1 MAYLSTVV
9 AAPLTEAMAQLAVLQ
24 PEDPVEFLGN
34 YLLKFVANEVER
46 QQQEERGK
54 QQQQPLSST
63 ATASST
69 PRPKADAIHDPT
81 EQVRYSTSIC
91 MYSRLKLT
99 RCCFGHKTKLM
110 ERNMH
115 MQLQNEPTVSRLIQ
129 RFLQWL
135 CETLN
140 AEEAYL
146 GRKCVDVTGQ
156 SLVHWVASS
165 HVTSPSVTI
174 DKFVTEE
181 QGITFDAFREVE
193 DSAAPVDED
202 GNPLPPAV
210 PRFLHVENV
219 LREPRM
225 KFFHVPKLG
234 AYLTRG
240 LKYKSFLHPDVINEA
255 NPEEPNIKDEWLAV
269 SVDTMGQARSFTQ
282 REIESFQRS
291 TALFI
296 QALEELERTL
306 YMAEM
311 ERRTTQEDPMLRE
324 FHVAFGAQ
332 VAVQEEN
339 LVLQMQTLDE
349 SKKNGK
355 ESELRLAFMTY
366 MLVSHTTT
374 LGMVSARVIPF
385 KQPVLV
391 VFAAA
396 LNLLGYSLSE
406 LYNPVTKLPSWDR
419 IAPLMDEIRL
429 KERLEA
435 FNITALPPVPEAKR
449 LLFISKSD
457 VDAAIPIALC
467 MYQWV
472 QAVLTHADQ
481 LEAAA
486 ELERQQ
492 QEKPEE

>member
-1 MAYLSTVV
+1 
-9 AAPLTEAMAQLAVLQ
+9 
-24 PEDPVEFLGN
+24 
-34 YLLKFVANEVER
+34 
-46 QQQEERGK
+46 
-54 QQQQPLSST
+54 
-63 ATASST
+63 
-69 PRPKADAIHDPT
+69 
-81 EQVRYSTSIC
+81 
-91 MYSRLKLT
+91 
-99 RCCFGHKTKLM
+99 
-110 ERNMH
+110 MH
-115 MQLQNEPTVSRLIQ
+115 MQLQNEPTVASLIQ

-135 CETLN
+135 CENLH

-146 GRKCVDVTGQ
+146 GRKCVDATGQ

-165 HVTSPSVTI
+165 HVTSTSMAI

-193 DSAAPVDED
+193 DPAAPVDED
-202 GNPLPPAV
+202 GNALSPAV

-255 NPEEPNIKDEWLAV
+255 NTEEPNIKDEWLAV
-269 SVDTMGQARSFTQ
+269 SVDTMGQARPFTQ

-291 TALFI
+291 TALFV

-311 ERRTTQEDPMLRE
+311 ERKAAQEDPLLRE
-324 FHVAFGAQ
+324 FNVAFGAQ

-349 SKKNGK
+349 SEKNGK

-366 MLVSHTTT
+366 MLVSHTAT
-374 LGMVSARVIPF
+374 LGMVSTRVIPF
-385 KQPVLV
+385 KQHVLV
-391 VFAAA
+391 AFAAA
-396 LNLLGYSLSE
+396 LNLLGYAMSE
-406 LYNPVTKLPSWDR
+406 LYNPVTKVPAWER
-419 IAPLMDEIRL
+419 IAPLMDENRL

-435 FNITALPPVPEAKR
+435 FDIAVLPPVSDVKR
-449 LLFISKSD
+449 VLADISKSD
-457 VDAAIPIALC
+457 LEAAIPIALC
-467 MYQWV
+467 MYQWA

-486 ELERQQ
+486 ELARQQ
-492 QEKPEE
+492 QEQPEE